1 MVRFISGGC
10 AAVLT
15 LMAAGETLAQTT
27 KAPAPAGGESTTL
40 SDIVI
45 ESVRPGVVRR
55 IDRTSYDIRDDPQAK
70 AASLI
75 DILGKLPSVSVGADG
90 QVRLLGTGGVTVQ
103 FDGKSGPGT
112 TAKLNALTGA
122 DVERIEV
129 ITNPSSQVSAQGT
142 GGVINIIMRKRQR
155 PGWSG
160 TAGATFGTD
169 VRSARLAPNLTLG
182 KWTFGGI
189 VDVAQRE
196 SRNTGSSER
205 TYLGTGGAPLGE
217 RTSVSRRDQD
227 TDTLQAQLKATYR
240 PTDKQSVTVSL
251 DSFDFDSDEPR
262 TREVVSRYASA
273 RSFSERTNRRVS
285 MSDRSADL
293 SYEREG
299 PREGETLKLNANFDV
314 WRWDADSVFA
324 TRSAGSEERFT
335 TRDANRDEDLILK
348 LDYERPLGPKC
359 ILTTGGAWTRSD
371 HEGRTAL
378 DNPQDLVSL
387 GPSYARRLDTRRDT
401 AAAYATV
408 QFPVGGWTV
417 LPGLRLED
425 MRLDLTT
432 LAGAVAIHDTDLFP
446 SLHVSKDVAKGTN
459 LKFSYSRRVDRPD
472 GGSLDPTVQIGG
484 LESAWSGN
492 PNLKPTFTDAYE
504 IKLARAGKAV
514 SLDLTVYERDSRGE
528 ITWTNQLTPAG
539 LLITRPENAGRIA
552 RRGGEVSARGPLGA
566 RLKYVVT
573 ANLFQQDGEVREF
586 GVVRRQKAF
595 SYSGSVQLD
604 YKSPAPT
611 GRQPQQIQLS
621 ARLNGPGESL
631 QSRYSGSARLDLTW
645 RRPLTRKVM
654 GVLTVTDLLATER
667 RRNSSW
673 GDAFVDVERSRF
685 QAPRVRL
692 ALTYQIGDK
701 P

>member
-1 MVRFISGGC
+1 MVRFAFSGC
-10 AAVLT
+10 AAVLACA
-15 LMAAGETLAQTT
+15 AAGQALAQTT
-27 KAPAPAGGESTTL
+27 PAPAESPSTTL
-40 SDIVI
+40 SDVVI

-55 IDRTSYDIRDDPQAK
+55 IDRTAYDIKDDPQAK

-103 FDGKSGPGT
+103 FDGKTGPGT

-142 GGVINIIMRKRQR
+142 GGVINIVMRKRQR

-160 TAGATFGTD
+160 TVGATFGTD
-169 VRSARLAPNLTLG
+169 VRSVRLAPNLTLG
-182 KWTFGGI
+182 KWTFGG
-189 VDVAQRE
+189 VLDVARRE
-196 SRNTGSSER
+196 SRNSGSSER
-205 TYLGTGGAPLGE
+205 TYLGPGGAPLGE
-217 RTSVSRRDQD
+217 RTSISRRDQD
-227 TDTLQAQLKATYR
+227 SDNRQAQLKATYR

-251 DSFDFDSDEPR
+251 DSFDFDNEEPR
-262 TREVVSRYASA
+262 TREVVSRYAGA
-273 RSFSERTNRRVS
+273 RSFSEQNDRRVS
-285 MSDRSADL
+285 MSDRSVDL

-299 PREGETLKLNANFDV
+299 PREGETLKLNANLDL
-314 WRWDADSVFA
+314 WRWDADAAFV
-324 TRSAGSEERFT
+324 TRSPGRLEQFT
-335 TRDANRDEDLILK
+335 TRDANRDEDLTLK
-348 LDYERPLGPKC
+348 LDYERPLGGERM
-359 ILTTGGAWTRSD
+359 LTAGAAWIRSD

-378 DNPQDLVSL
+378 DNPEDLVSL
-387 GPSYARRLDTRRDT
+387 GPTYAHRLKTRRDT
-401 AAAYATV
+401 AATYATI

-425 MRLDLTT
+425 MRLDLATP
-432 LAGAVAIHDTDLFP
+432 AGAVGIHDINLFP
-446 SLHVSKDVAKGTN
+446 SLHVSKDITKGTN

-492 PNLKPTFTDAYE
+492 RDLKPTFTDAYE
-504 IKLARAGKAV
+504 VKLARAGRAV
-514 SLDLTVYERDSRGE
+514 SLDVTVYDRETHGE
-528 ITWTNQLTPAG
+528 ITWTNRLTPTG
-539 LLITRPENAGRIA
+539 LLITRPENAARIA

-573 ANLFQQDGEVREF
+573 ANLFQQDGEIREF
-586 GVVRRQKAF
+586 GVARRQKAF
-595 SYSGSVQLD
+595 SYSGSVQVD
-604 YKSPAPT
+604 YKSPAPA

-631 QSRYSGSARLDLTW
+631 QSRYSGGGRLDLTW

-654 GVLTVTDLLATER
+654 GVLTVTDLLATEHG
-667 RRNSSW
+667 RNRSW
-673 GDAFVDVERSRF
+673 GDGFVDVERWRS